1 MKKIVLLLLSV
12 VILSACA
19 DSKTFTKEDG
29 TTFTAEPYGW
39 ANYQSKKIDGVV
51 YECCLGNVV
60 WGVLGLETVIV
71 PVWLSGWE
79 LFEPVRY
86 EEPKK

>member
-1 MKKIVLLLLSV
+1 MKKLFLMLFVSVLLMS
-12 VILSACA
+12 CA
-19 DSKTFTKEDG
+19 DSKTFKKADG
-29 TTFTAEPYGW
+29 TMFTAEPYGW

-51 YECCLGNVV
+51 YECCLGNVIWSV
-60 WGVLGLETVIV
+60 VGVQTLVA

-86 EEPKK
+86 EEPKY

>member
-1 MKKIVLLLLSV
+1 MKKIFLLLLSV

-39 ANYQSKKIDGVV
+39 ANADANKIDGVV
-51 YECCLGNVV
+51 YECCIGNVI
-60 WGVLGLETVIV
+60 WGIVGFETVVV